1 MRFLNNRGGLIGI
14 DITSVTVKLLELKP
28 TSNGYQVESYAVR
41 PLPEG
46 TVDERRIQDI
56 SAVADVLSR
65 AVSHAK
71 PSTRKAAVAV
81 PASSAITK
89 TLTLPASLSEE
100 EIEERIIAESDR
112 HIPFPFNE
120 VAFDFHCLGPS
131 EFNADEQRVLLVA
144 CRNQD
149 ISQLTD
155 TLERAGLEPV
165 AVDVESFAMERAFEV
180 LGRQLNAK
188 SDREPETC
196 VGLVDVGA
204 NMNAFHVMRDENI
217 VYSRDTVFGGRKLTD
232 AICSRYGM
240 SMEEAGYAKKRGGL
254 PDDYYAEV
262 LTPFLETL
270 VQQVGRSL
278 QLYYSAGR
286 HHEIKEIVLAGGSS
300 VIPGFAQRLAEDSG
314 MRVTIANPFQRMAVN
329 KRINLEALTSDAP
342 AMLTACGLAMRGAP

>member
-1 MRFLNNRGGLIGI
+1 MNSG
-14 DITSVTVKLLELKP
+14 LKP

-46 TVDERRIQDI
+46 SVDGRRIQDI
-56 SAVADVLSR
+56 NTVADVLSR

-81 PASSAITK
+81 PASAAITK
-89 TLTLPASLSEE
+89 TLTLPASLSED
-100 EIEERIIAESDR
+100 EIEDRIISESDR

-131 EFNADEQRVLLVA
+131 EFSPDEQRVLLVA

-155 TLERAGLEPV
+155 TLELAGLEPV
-165 AVDVESFAMERAFEV
+165 AVDVESFAMERSFGV
-180 LGRQLNAK
+180 LRRQLKTLDA
-188 SDREPETC
+188 RESEAC

-204 NMNAFHVMRDENI
+204 NMNAFHIMRDENI

-232 AICSRYGM
+232 AICSRYDM
-240 SMEEAGYAKKRGGL
+240 SMDQAGYAKKYGGL
-254 PDDYYAEV
+254 PDDYQADV
-262 LTPFLETL
+262 LDPFLDTI

-286 HHEIKEIVLAGGSS
+286 HHEVNEIVLAGGSS
-300 VIPGFAQRLAEDSG
+300 VIPGLAERIAEDSG
-314 MRVTIANPFQRMAVN
+314 MHVTIANPFQRMAVN
-329 KRINLEALTSDAP
+329 DCINLDALKSDAP
-342 AMLTACGLAMRGAP
+342 AMLTACGLAMRENK